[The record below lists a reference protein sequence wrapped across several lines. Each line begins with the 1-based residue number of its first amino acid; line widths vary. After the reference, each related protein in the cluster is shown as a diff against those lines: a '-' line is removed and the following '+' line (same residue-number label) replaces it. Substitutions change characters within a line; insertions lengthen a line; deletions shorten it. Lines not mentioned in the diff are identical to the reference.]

1 MLLSLLRV
9 FARLLL
15 PNQRISKI
23 YNYNT
28 TTAYALQEKRVK
40 KAAKEICGADIA
52 FAEAEGCGNIPRT
65 AEALFKFFNL
75 FLRFTKL

>member
-23 YNYNT
+23 CNYNT

-40 KAAKEICGADIA
+40 KAAKEICGTDIA
-52 FAEAEGCGNIPRT
+52 FAEAEGCGNIPPNGRS
-65 AEALFKFFNL
+65 AF
-75 FLRFTKL
+75 